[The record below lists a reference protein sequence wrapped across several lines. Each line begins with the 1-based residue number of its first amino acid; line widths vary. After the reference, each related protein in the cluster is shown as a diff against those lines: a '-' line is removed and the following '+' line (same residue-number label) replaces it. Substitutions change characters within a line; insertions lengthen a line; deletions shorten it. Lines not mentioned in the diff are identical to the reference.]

1 MEYYDGVI
9 VKPELSEDT
18 LEHYGVKGMHWGVR
32 HDNRVQKRRD
42 RKIKKYEKINE
53 RRRKAGKADKY
64 IKPSS
69 REEADDLIERRALK
83 TATKAA
89 LTDMAAISTQAAVSS
104 IILKAA
110 ANNSGLDQFYLRDTK
125 PSAKQATKTI
135 LKSGVRT
142 AVLYGTGSAIVNE
155 MRYRKTGY
163 VKNPESSKKSK
174 K

>member
-9 VKPELSEDT
+9 LKPELSEDT

-53 RRRKAGKADKY
+53 RRRKSGKADKY

-69 REEADDLIERRALK
+69 RQEADDLIERRALK

-89 LTDMAAISTQAAVSS
+89 LTDMATLSAQTAVSS
-104 IILKAA
+104 IILKSA
-110 ANNSGLDQFYLRDTK
+110 ANNSGLDQFYRDTK
-125 PSAKQATKTI
+125 PSAKQATKAI

-142 AVLYGTGSAIVNE
+142 AVLYGMGSAIVNE